1 MSALNSELK
10 KVNVCSQFRKICS
23 YPLRQRDP
31 GDVDVRVKTMHTHLM
46 PDTVSSLS
54 IADSRTFSIS
64 ELAREF
70 GITPRALRFYE
81 DKDMLHPARDGMTR
95 VYSHRDRGR
104 VKIIVRLKRLG
115 LPLADIREIL
125 DLYGL
130 EDGQRAQMRMSLV
143 KFQNQIKELESQRE
157 DIEMALQ
164 ELHRGIEWLEEQLD
178 KIGPGAAEAENLKA
192 YDEVARRQLD
202 DA

>member
-1 MSALNSELK
+1 MA
-10 KVNVCSQFRKICS
+10 
-23 YPLRQRDP
+23 
-31 GDVDVRVKTMHTHLM
+31 
-46 PDTVSSLS
+46 DTVTSLS
-54 IADSRTFSIS
+54 IADSRTYSIS

-95 VYSHRDRGR
+95 VYSHRDRAR
-104 VKIIVRLKRLG
+104 VTIIVRLKRLG

-130 EDGQRAQMRMSLV
+130 DDDQRAQMRMSRI

-164 ELHRGIEWLEEQLD
+164 ELHRGLEWLDSNLS
-178 KIGPGAAEAENLKA
+178 KVGPAAGDAEDVKA
-192 YDEVARRQLD
+192 YEAVARRQLN

>member
-1 MSALNSELK
+1 
-10 KVNVCSQFRKICS
+10 
-23 YPLRQRDP
+23 
-31 GDVDVRVKTMHTHLM
+31 M
-46 PDTVSSLS
+46 PDTASTLS
-54 IADSRTFSIS
+54 IAVSRTYSIS

-95 VYSHRDRGR
+95 VYSNRDRAR

-115 LPLADIREIL
+115 LALADIRDIL

-143 KFQNQIKELESQRE
+143 KFQNQVKELEAQRE

-164 ELHRGIEWLEEQLD
+164 ELHNGIEWLEGLLE
-178 KIGPGAAEAENLKA
+178 KVGPSGDAAENVKA
-192 YDEVARRQLD
+192 YDALARKQLS

>member
-1 MSALNSELK
+1 MRPS
-10 KVNVCSQFRKICS
+10 
-23 YPLRQRDP
+23 
-31 GDVDVRVKTMHTHLM
+31 VDVRVNTRHTKIM
-46 PDTVSSLS
+46 PDTYAPLS
-54 IADSRTFSIS
+54 IADSRTYSIS

-143 KFQNQIKELESQRE
+143 KFQNQIRELENQRE

-164 ELHRGIEWLEEQLD
+164 ELHRGIEWLEEQLE
-178 KIGPGAAEAENLKA
+178 KIGPGAPDAESLKA
-192 YDEVARRQLD
+192 YDAVARKQLD

>member
-1 MSALNSELK
+1 
-10 KVNVCSQFRKICS
+10 
-23 YPLRQRDP
+23 
-31 GDVDVRVKTMHTHLM
+31 M
-46 PDTVSSLS
+46 PDTVSSIS
-54 IADSRTFSIS
+54 IADSRTYSIS

-164 ELHRGIEWLEEQLD
+164 ELHNGIEWLEGNLA
-178 KIGPGAAEAENLKA
+178 KIGPAKGEEDNVKA
-192 YDEVARRQLD
+192 YDAVARRQLD